1 MRAVLLLHTK
11 ELKGDEL
18 VEIKIW
24 QVPMSADKPY
34 GVKYS
39 IAYIKNGK
47 RLVGYDNAE
56 GKGDHR
62 HYGDKTMPH
71 KFTTIWDLLGA
82 FKRDV
87 KKMRGGDWDED

>member
-1 MRAVLLLHTK
+1 MRAVLIHHTK

-18 VEIKIW
+18 IEIKIW
-24 QVPMSADKPY
+24 RVPKTEDKPY

-39 IAYIKNGK
+39 IVYIKDGK

-62 HYGDKTMPH
+62 HYRGKEESY
-71 KFTTIWDLLGA
+71 KFTNIWDLLRD

-87 KKMRGGDWDED
+87 KKIRGGDWHEN